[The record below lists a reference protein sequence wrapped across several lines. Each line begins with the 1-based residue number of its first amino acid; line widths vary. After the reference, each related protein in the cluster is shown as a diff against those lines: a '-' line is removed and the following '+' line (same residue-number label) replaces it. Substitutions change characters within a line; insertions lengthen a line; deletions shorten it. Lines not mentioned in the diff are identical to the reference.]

1 MAGRLELTF
10 RTPVGPNQDAA
21 VALSTSSVTSS
32 LINEILKRMFWREL
46 WDGDTVLVRLRQCF
60 SQEVTD
66 TLARMVW
73 SSRYGST
80 LVDVS
85 STCLQV
91 IFSRYS
97 LNTPSSRQI
106 AQACLHLSSVGVRGA
121 WVTLT
126 AGSDGFFFY
135 PGHTILSRHASSLT
149 SLPTIGNSRC
159 NPSGRVRA
167 PALPNLRLPPWLSEA
182 AATPHPLSP
191 RSAPRRCEELCPD
204 RRQDILSSMKS
215 GRERTRAAEA
225 YKFILLHQ
233 REVILRAHAGN

>member
-1 MAGRLELTF
+1 ML
-10 RTPVGPNQDAA
+10 
-21 VALSTSSVTSS
+21 
-32 LINEILKRMFWREL
+32 WREL
-46 WDGDTVLVRLRQCF
+46 WDGDTVLVKLRQCF

-66 TLARMVW
+66 RLARMVW

-85 STCLQV
+85 CTCLQV

-106 AQACLHLSSVGVRGA
+106 AQACLHLSSGGVRGA

-149 SLPTIGNSRC
+149 SLPTIGIHAVTLQEEWERRRSLIYDCRDDFQKPRLPLI
-159 NPSGRVRA
+159 PSHL
-167 PALPNLRLPPWLSEA
+167 ALPPVVVKSYAPIGDRTFCHRWKVGEKERGQQRPINLFYCTKEK
-182 AATPHPLSP
+182 
-191 RSAPRRCEELCPD
+191 
-204 RRQDILSSMKS
+204 SS
-215 GRERTRAAEA
+215 
-225 YKFILLHQ
+225 
-233 REVILRAHAGN
+233 